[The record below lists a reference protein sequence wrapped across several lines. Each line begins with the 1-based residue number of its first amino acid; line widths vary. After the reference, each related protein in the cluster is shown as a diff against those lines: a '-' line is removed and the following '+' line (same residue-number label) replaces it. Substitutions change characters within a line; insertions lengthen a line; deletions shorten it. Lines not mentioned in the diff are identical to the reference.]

1 MTLSN
6 LGLKP
11 WYNTTLEAYQ
21 DAGSTNV
28 YAPSLL
34 NSASAAHVLGQKQ
47 YELSSHLGNVQA
59 TVSDKRYVQKQYLS
73 TTDSLRKGFAVAVR
87 SLYDYYPFG
96 MPMKERSTSDTATQ
110 SVYMSQVVY
119 SPQYTKVNNAMSG
132 ASITSLNTTASTNY
146 NGSINYTGQSASI
159 SKVLS
164 SLLPNVPVQMK
175 IDLLYTN
182 KPLYLAIQQGSAAS
196 PSVYTNLLYS
206 TTMNS
211 SGTYTISFTP
221 TQSSVQL
228 SIAYS
233 YFNTNANTLCF
244 TLDSVNYQQQSASV
258 SSTQL
263 VQVSNKLNDGYRF
276 GYNGQEKDNEIAGEG
291 NEIEFKYRLYD
302 PRIGKFKSTDPLH
315 KSYPWNSDY
324 AFAENRV
331 IDGIDLEGLEWS
343 SSGKNFVS
351 PLFGFFEIRT
361 VRLKI
366 LNKNTII
373 KDNEVF
379 QHQKEV
385 IKSSIINDFQ
395 TGTGAKD
402 NPFVIVNV
410 VEDNNAT
417 IVYNLCDAKQN
428 FDINGNSTGT
438 YITGKTKNGI
448 GNTQKNE
455 FDVSTTLNGEIR
467 SDIEIGRTA
476 SHETGHGLGLKHP
489 FHGASE
495 TDLKTSKG
503 IGNVSSWKNNL
514 MNSFGGSDNPTDKDY
529 NPFKNADGHE
539 ITPQQQ
545 NTIRNEIKSDMPKR
559 K

>member
-1 MTLSN
+1 
-6 LGLKP
+6 
-11 WYNTTLEAYQ
+11 
-21 DAGSTNV
+21 
-28 YAPSLL
+28 
-34 NSASAAHVLGQKQ
+34 
-47 YELSSHLGNVQA
+47 LGNVQA

-87 SLYDYYPFG
+87 ALYDYYPFG
-96 MPMKERSTSDTATQ
+96 MPMKERSTSDTTTQ

-263 VQVSNKLNDGYRF
+263 VQVSNKINDGYRF
-276 GYNGQEKDNEIAGEG
+276 GYNGQEKVDEIAGAG
-291 NEIEFKYRLYD
+291 NHTTALFWEYDTRLGRRWNLD
-302 PRIGKFKSTDPLH
+302 PVPQIAI
-315 KSYPWNSDY
+315 SDY
-324 AFAENRV
+324 AVNRSNPIYNNDPDGDCPNCITAAIGAGVGALIGGAIEIGSQLYNNGSINDWKAVGGNVTQGFVTGGAAGFTGGTSLLTTAIVAGTANGVGGIVNRTIQGKSTSVMNVVNDVSIGAVFGAGSKYLGDKFGQLVNKTAPNVDDIFTNSISSRGLAEKLAQVTKYKGFQNANEVFRKNNPVFDLFDNTGNVVDITTTSAQKLGTSQFTSKLDALAGLSSQFKNRTLQIYV
-331 IDGIDLEGLEWS
+331 KAGQYSKEELS
-343 SSGKNFVS
+343 SLTGKLQNY
-351 PLFGFFEIRT
+351 
-361 VRLKI
+361 
-366 LNKNTII
+366 I
-373 KDNEVF
+373 KDNKMKNVKF
-379 QHQKEV
+379 
-385 IKSSIINDFQ
+385 SIDQ
-395 TGTGAKD
+395 VK
-402 NPFVIVNV
+402 
-410 VEDNNAT
+410 
-417 IVYNLCDAKQN
+417 K
-428 FDINGNSTGT
+428 
-438 YITGKTKNGI
+438 
-448 GNTQKNE
+448 
-455 FDVSTTLNGEIR
+455 
-467 SDIEIGRTA
+467 
-476 SHETGHGLGLKHP
+476 
-489 FHGASE
+489 
-495 TDLKTSKG
+495 
-503 IGNVSSWKNNL
+503 
-514 MNSFGGSDNPTDKDY
+514 
-529 NPFKNADGHE
+529 
-539 ITPQQQ
+539 
-545 NTIRNEIKSDMPKR
+545 
-559 K
+559 

>member
-1 MTLSN
+1 LS
-6 LGLKP
+6 
-11 WYNTTLEAYQ
+11 
-21 DAGSTNV
+21 
-28 YAPSLL
+28 
-34 NSASAAHVLGQKQ
+34 SASAAHVLGQKQ

-87 SLYDYYPFG
+87 ALYDYYPFG
-96 MPMKERSTSDTATQ
+96 MPMKERSTSDTTTQ

-146 NGSINYTGQSASI
+146 NGSVNYTGQSASI

-233 YFNTNANTLCF
+233 SFNTNANTLCF

-276 GYNGQEKDNEIAGEG
+276 GFNGQEKVDEIAGAG
-291 NEIEFKYRLYD
+291 NHTTAEFWEYDTRLGRRWNRDPKFFKYPGETPYSVMHNNPIKFND
-302 PRIGKFKSTDPLH
+302 PDGDDPPYRI
-315 KSYPWNSDY
+315 
-324 AFAENRV
+324 
-331 IDGIDLEGLEWS
+331 
-343 SSGKNFVS
+343 
-351 PLFGFFEIRT
+351 
-361 VRLKI
+361 
-366 LNKNTII
+366 
-373 KDNEVF
+373 
-379 QHQKEV
+379 
-385 IKSSIINDFQ
+385 
-395 TGTGAKD
+395 
-402 NPFVIVNV
+402 
-410 VEDNNAT
+410 
-417 IVYNLCDAKQN
+417 
-428 FDINGNSTGT
+428 
-438 YITGKTKNGI
+438 KNGI
-448 GNTQKNE
+448 MQGAGVVNDISSSTERPKMEVVRAVVIHRTVSSSARSAIRETKSSQGKTGFHIVVDNDGTITQLNNFQNRANHVGKQKGTVGNFNSIGVEVVGNYNANTKTWDPLTPEQVENTAQAVNTIMQANNLKLE
-455 FDVSTTLNGEIR
+455 DMYPHEDVSWKTPGEGKTVIDAMQKRLTELYNESKKAAPPTKDPGRDPNTENKTT
-467 SDIEIGRTA
+467 D
-476 SHETGHGLGLKHP
+476 
-489 FHGASE
+489 
-495 TDLKTSKG
+495 
-503 IGNVSSWKNNL
+503 
-514 MNSFGGSDNPTDKDY
+514 
-529 NPFKNADGHE
+529 
-539 ITPQQQ
+539 
-545 NTIRNEIKSDMPKR
+545 
-559 K
+559 